1 MARKR
6 LKPEDIINKV
16 ETHYDSTEPLRS
28 RMESD
33 YSIYRLD
40 PYDAGDGYQSYT
52 SNEPSTYA
60 DKIISFLSSS
70 EMVARIPNLTEDR
83 EKREN
88 NNKKE
93 RFFLGALRH
102 ADERLTRQMKPTLKA
117 QMSWFI
123 TLRGWFAG
131 RALIMKDKD
140 EKSFVDITPWDPM
153 HTYWGTGAEGLQ
165 WACYKVKK
173 SKEQIESEYNIK
185 LTRNDDYEDWMDV
198 YDYYDN
204 EINMVVLS
212 NGRVAKKATPHGSPR
227 VPVFLGPV
235 GATPMIQALNDHVP
249 IDDTIEDHGESIYKH
264 NRDSYLNH
272 NHVMSIMLEMTSRA
286 RKQGLKIKSRDGM
299 KTLDEDPYKEGTEIS
314 LAQGEDIEPL
324 GLMEI
329 AKETGSFMGLVS
341 GEMQRGSV
349 PHSIFGDLQFQLSGF
364 AINTLRQGI
373 DSVLQPRIDA
383 LQIAYASICML
394 LNDQYLTE
402 AFDTMELSGQDMN
415 RAYFKEEIKPSD
427 IKNSGDIIITFV
439 GQLPQDDMSKM
450 SMAQIAREGESP
462 LLPDVYIRD
471 KILGLQD
478 TDDMEDAIR
487 EQQAERVLP
496 EATLWTL
503 LSAAEER
510 GRPDLAQFY
519 FGELVT
525 ILNEKLAKR
534 QESIMAAQQAM
545 QPQPPPQ
552 QQQGLPGMA
561 MGAGGAGPTVDPRAM
576 PNAMRGVPPPVPT
589 PQAGPL
595 VPPGQPR
602 PGALSPEQIELLRA
616 QGGEPTG
623 GI

>member
-33 YSIYRLD
+33 YSLYRLD
-40 PYDAGDGYQSYT
+40 PYDAGDGFQSYT

-70 EMVARIPNLTEDR
+70 EMVARIPQLSEDK

-88 NNKKE
+88 NSKKE

-102 ADERLTRQMKPTLKA
+102 ADERLAKQMKPSLKA
-117 QMSWFI
+117 QLAWFI
-123 TLRGWFAG
+123 SLRGWFAG

-140 EKSFVDITPWDPM
+140 EKSFIDITPWDPM
-153 HTYWGTGAEGLQ
+153 HTYWSTGAVGLQ

-185 LTRNDDYEDWMDV
+185 LAVNDNYEDWLEV
-198 YDYYDN
+198 YDYYDKEVN
-204 EINMVVLS
+204 IVVLS
-212 NGRVAKKATPHGSPR
+212 NGRVAKKATPHGSTN

-235 GATPMIQALNDHVP
+235 GATPMIQAMNDHVP
-249 IDDTIEDHGESIYKH
+249 IDDTIEDHGESVFKH
-264 NRDSYLNH
+264 NREVYENH

-314 LAQGEDIEPL
+314 LAQGEAIEPL
-324 GLMEI
+324 GLMEV
-329 AKETGSFMGLVS
+329 AQETGAFMGLVS
-341 GEMQRGSV
+341 GEQQRGSV

-373 DSVLQPRIDA
+373 DSVLQPRMDA
-383 LQIAYASICML
+383 LQLAYTTICML

-402 AFDTMELSGQDMN
+402 SFDAMELSGQDMN

-427 IKNSGDIIITFV
+427 IKDAGDIVVTFV

-462 LLPDVYIRD
+462 LLPDGYIRD

-478 TDDMEDAIR
+478 TDDMEAAIR

-496 EATLWTL
+496 EAALWTL
-503 LSAAEER
+503 LSASEER

-561 MGAGGAGPTVDPRAM
+561 MGAGGAGPTAPPQVM
-576 PNAMRGVPPPVPT
+576 PNAMMGVPPPIPN
-589 PQAGPL
+589 PQGGPL

-602 PGALSPEQIELLRA
+602 PGALSPEQLEILRM
-616 QGGEPTG
+616 QGPAG

>member
-1 MARKR
+1 
-6 LKPEDIINKV
+6 
-16 ETHYDSTEPLRS
+16 
-28 RMESD
+28 
-33 YSIYRLD
+33 
-40 PYDAGDGYQSYT
+40 
-52 SNEPSTYA
+52 
-60 DKIISFLSSS
+60 
-70 EMVARIPNLTEDR
+70 
-83 EKREN
+83 
-88 NNKKE
+88 
-93 RFFLGALRH
+93 
-102 ADERLTRQMKPTLKA
+102 MKPSLKSQLA
-117 QMSWFI
+117 WFI
-123 TLRGWFAG
+123 SLRGWYAG

-140 EKSFVDITPWDPM
+140 EKSFIDITPWDPM
-153 HTYWGTGAEGLQ
+153 HTYWGVGANGLE

-173 SKEQIESEYNIK
+173 SKEQLESEYNIK
-185 LTRNDDYEDWMDV
+185 LTKGENYEDWLDV

-212 NGRVAKKATPHGSPR
+212 NGRVAKKATPHGSPN
-227 VPVFLGPV
+227 VPVFIGPV

-249 IDDTIEDHGESIYKH
+249 IDDTIEDHGESVFKH
-264 NRDSYLNH
+264 NRDVYQNH

-286 RKQGLKIKSRDGM
+286 RKQGLKIKSRDGT

-324 GLMEI
+324 GMMEV
-329 AKETGSFMGLVS
+329 AKETGAFMGLVS
-341 GEMQRGSV
+341 GEQQRGSV

-383 LQIAYASICML
+383 LQTAYSSLCML

-402 AFDTMELSGQDMN
+402 SFDTMELAGQDMN
-415 RAYFKEEIKPSD
+415 RSYFKEEIKPSE
-427 IKNSGDIIITFV
+427 IKNAGDIIITFV

-496 EATLWTL
+496 EAALWTL
-503 LSAAEER
+503 LSATEER

-525 ILNEKLAKR
+525 LLNEKLAKR

-545 QPQPPPQ
+545 QPQQPQQPPQ
-552 QQQGLPGMA
+552 QGQGLPGMA
-561 MGAGGAGPTVDPRAM
+561 MGTGGAGPTVDPRAM
-576 PNAMRGVPPPVPT
+576 PNAMMGVPPPIPN
-589 PQAGPL
+589 PQGGPL

-602 PGALSPEQIELLRA
+602 PGAFSPEQLELLRA
-616 QGGEPTG
+616 QGPAPTG
-623 GI
+623 ELQ

>member
-1 MARKR
+1 MARR
-6 LKPEDIINKV
+6 IKPEEIINKV
-16 ETHYDSTEPLRS
+16 EGHYDSTEPLRS

-33 YSIYRLD
+33 YSLYRLD
-40 PYDAGDGYQSYT
+40 PYDAGDGFHSYT

-83 EKREN
+83 ERREN

-102 ADERLTRQMKPTLKA
+102 ANERLTKQMKPSLKS
-117 QMSWFI
+117 QMAWFI
-123 TLRGWFAG
+123 TLRGWYAG
-131 RALIMKDKD
+131 RAIIMKDKD
-140 EKSFVDITPWDPM
+140 EKSFIDITPWDPM
-153 HTYWGTGAEGLQ
+153 HTYWGVGANGLT
-165 WACYKVKK
+165 WACHKVKK

-185 LTRNDDYEDWMDV
+185 LNRNDNYEDWLEV
-198 YDYYDN
+198 YDYYDE

-212 NGRVAKKATPHGSPR
+212 NGKVAKKATPHGSPR

-249 IDDTIEDHGESIYKH
+249 IDDTIEDHGESIFKH
-264 NRDSYLNH
+264 NREVYENH
-272 NHVMSIMLEMTSRA
+272 NLMMSIMLEMSARS

-314 LAQGEDIEPL
+314 LAQGEEIEPL
-324 GLMEI
+324 GLMEV
-329 AKETGSFMGLVS
+329 AKETGAFMGLVS
-341 GEMQRGSV
+341 GEQQRGSV

-383 LQIAYASICML
+383 LESAYTSICML

-415 RAYFKEEIKPSD
+415 RSYFKEEITPSD
-427 IKNSGDIIITFV
+427 IQNTGDIIITFV

-496 EATLWTL
+496 EAALYTL

-510 GRPDLAQFY
+510 GRPDLAQLY
-519 FGELVT
+519 FGELTT
-525 ILNEKLAKR
+525 ILNDKLAKR

-561 MGAGGAGPTVDPRAM
+561 MGEGGGGPTADPRAM
-576 PNAMRGVPPPVPT
+576 PNAMMGVPPPIPT
-589 PQAGPL
+589 PQAGPN

-602 PGALSPEQIELLRA
+602 PGSLSPEQLQLLRA
-616 QGGEPTG
+616 QGVIPTG
-623 GI
+623 EL

>member
-33 YSIYRLD
+33 YSLYRLD
-40 PYDAGDGYQSYT
+40 PYDAGDGFQSYT

-70 EMVARIPNLTEDR
+70 EMVARIPQLSEDK

-88 NNKKE
+88 NSKKE

-102 ADERLTRQMKPTLKA
+102 ADERLAKQMKPSLKA
-117 QMSWFI
+117 QLAWFI
-123 TLRGWFAG
+123 SLRGWFAG

-140 EKSFVDITPWDPM
+140 EKSFIDITPWDPM
-153 HTYWGTGAEGLQ
+153 HTYWSTGADGLQ

-185 LTRNDDYEDWMDV
+185 LAVNDNYEDWLEV
-198 YDYYDN
+198 YDYYDKEVN
-204 EINMVVLS
+204 IVVLS
-212 NGRVAKKATPHGSPR
+212 NGRVAKKATPHGSTN

-235 GATPMIQALNDHVP
+235 GATPMIQAMNDHVP
-249 IDDTIEDHGESIYKH
+249 IDDTIEDHGESVFKH
-264 NRDSYLNH
+264 NREDYENH

-324 GLMEI
+324 GLMEV
-329 AKETGSFMGLVS
+329 AQETGAFMGLVS
-341 GEMQRGSV
+341 GEQQRGSV

-373 DSVLQPRIDA
+373 DSVLQPRMDA
-383 LQIAYASICML
+383 LQLAYTTICML

-402 AFDTMELSGQDMN
+402 SFDAMELSGQDMN

-427 IKNSGDIIITFV
+427 IKDAGDIVVTFV

-462 LLPDVYIRD
+462 LLPDGYIRD

-478 TDDMEDAIR
+478 TDDMEAAIR

-496 EATLWTL
+496 EAALWTL
-503 LSAAEER
+503 LSASEER

-561 MGAGGAGPTVDPRAM
+561 MGAGGAGPTAPPQVM
-576 PNAMRGVPPPVPT
+576 PNAMMGVPPPIPN
-589 PQAGPL
+589 PQGGPL

-602 PGALSPEQIELLRA
+602 PGALSPEQLEILRM
-616 QGGEPTG
+616 QGPVG

>member
-1 MARKR
+1 
-6 LKPEDIINKV
+6 
-16 ETHYDSTEPLRS
+16 
-28 RMESD
+28 
-33 YSIYRLD
+33 
-40 PYDAGDGYQSYT
+40 
-52 SNEPSTYA
+52 
-60 DKIISFLSSS
+60 
-70 EMVARIPNLTEDR
+70 
-83 EKREN
+83 
-88 NNKKE
+88 
-93 RFFLGALRH
+93 
-102 ADERLTRQMKPTLKA
+102 
-117 QMSWFI
+117 
-123 TLRGWFAG
+123 
-131 RALIMKDKD
+131 
-140 EKSFVDITPWDPM
+140 M
-153 HTYWGTGAEGLQ
+153 HTYWSTGADGLQ

-185 LTRNDDYEDWMDV
+185 LAVNDNYEDWLEV
-198 YDYYDN
+198 YDYYDKEVN
-204 EINMVVLS
+204 IVVLS
-212 NGRVAKKATPHGSPR
+212 NGRVAKKATPHGSTN

-235 GATPMIQALNDHVP
+235 GATPMIQAMNDHVP
-249 IDDTIEDHGESIYKH
+249 IDDTIEDHGESVFKH
-264 NRDSYLNH
+264 NREVYENH

-324 GLMEI
+324 GLMEV
-329 AKETGSFMGLVS
+329 AQETGAFMGLVS
-341 GEMQRGSV
+341 GEQQRGSV

-373 DSVLQPRIDA
+373 DSVLQPRMDA
-383 LQIAYASICML
+383 LQLAYTTICML

-402 AFDTMELSGQDMN
+402 SFDAMELSGQDMN

-427 IKNSGDIIITFV
+427 IKDAGDIVVTFV

-462 LLPDVYIRD
+462 LLPDGYIRD

-478 TDDMEDAIR
+478 TDDMEAAIR

-496 EATLWTL
+496 EAALWTL
-503 LSAAEER
+503 LSASEER

-561 MGAGGAGPTVDPRAM
+561 MGAGGAGPTAPPQVM
-576 PNAMRGVPPPVPT
+576 PNAMMGVPPPIPN
-589 PQAGPL
+589 PQGGPL

-602 PGALSPEQIELLRA
+602 PGALSPEQLEILRM
-616 QGGEPTG
+616 QGPVG

>member
-33 YSIYRLD
+33 YSLYRLD
-40 PYDAGDGYQSYT
+40 PYDAGDGFQSYT

-70 EMVARIPNLTEDR
+70 EMVARIPQLSEDK

-88 NNKKE
+88 NSKKE

-102 ADERLTRQMKPTLKA
+102 ADERLAKQMKPSLKA
-117 QMSWFI
+117 QLAWFI
-123 TLRGWFAG
+123 SLRGWFAG

-140 EKSFVDITPWDPM
+140 EKSFIDITPWDPM
-153 HTYWGTGAEGLQ
+153 HTYWSTGADGLQ

-185 LTRNDDYEDWMDV
+185 LAVNDNYEDWLEV
-198 YDYYDN
+198 YDYYDKEVN
-204 EINMVVLS
+204 IVVLS
-212 NGRVAKKATPHGSPR
+212 NGRVAKKATPHGSTN

-249 IDDTIEDHGESIYKH
+249 IDDTIEDHGESVFKH
-264 NRDSYLNH
+264 NREVYENH

-324 GLMEI
+324 GLMEV
-329 AKETGSFMGLVS
+329 AQETGAFMGLVS
-341 GEMQRGSV
+341 GEQQRGSV

-373 DSVLQPRIDA
+373 DSVLQPRMDA
-383 LQIAYASICML
+383 LQLAYTTICML

-402 AFDTMELSGQDMN
+402 SFDAMELSGQDMN

-427 IKNSGDIIITFV
+427 IKDAGDIVVTFV

-462 LLPDVYIRD
+462 LLPDGYIRD

-478 TDDMEDAIR
+478 TDDMEAAIR

-496 EATLWTL
+496 EAALWTL
-503 LSAAEER
+503 LSASEER

-561 MGAGGAGPTVDPRAM
+561 MGAGGAGPTAPPQVM
-576 PNAMRGVPPPVPT
+576 PNAMMGVPPPIPN
-589 PQAGPL
+589 PQGGPL

-602 PGALSPEQIELLRA
+602 PGALSPEQLEILRM
-616 QGGEPTG
+616 QGPVG